1 MSQILAKSG
10 VNNMFVSRH
19 EKGVFDWYS
28 PDNSKVTMFSSGHY
42 IDFYNILGKENEAG
56 IAAMAEEVLFWG
68 KYYDEKSKEVI
79 IPALLNYEFIWD
91 QKPVKNC
98 DPFINMWNSIKLIEN
113 EDGKKLKVKL
123 PPFRYGNLNT
133 ALNAIRDNSSK
144 IRSISGERPAVWFYI
159 HGPSHH
165 YAVTASRKAD
175 ILLPDAEKFTAI
187 NALIEGNFRN
197 YDEAKFNETWE
208 AKIYPDH
215 GWGGKGGEITDR
227 LFLSKFVKSQ
237 NDASVLLNAAL
248 HRIASKIEFSGAN
261 IPLVVFNGLNWKR
274 NDPVLFKCSF
284 GKSEA
289 FGVNVYD
296 ASKKPVAVQLSGE
309 KFFEDGSLRSCNIS
323 FIAADV
329 PSLGYKTYYLEP
341 AKSAAEDVKISF
353 NPDFENR
360 FFKVRFG
367 KGGIERLYDKT
378 LGKEIIDA
386 SKFNLGEV
394 FTMQSV
400 GNGAG
405 EFADVQQPTMEG
417 YDKTGNYDTSWEKIA
432 DGPVYSAFRFRQQV
446 RHAVVEETI
455 VIYNEKKQIDFDIDI
470 KNWEGILYREFRAA
484 FPLNMTSSTITYE
497 VPMGVVEVGKDEL
510 KGAAGNIYLT
520 ECKLVHPRT
529 LIDWVNASDNQFG
542 ATISSSVIAF
552 DYIDPTPNP
561 ASSTL
566 IQPILF
572 ASRKSCHWEGND
584 YLQLGDHHFSFSLFI
599 HEPGWK
605 NGFQDGK
612 QAQNK
617 LYTVM
622 DPVRSVNSSLSEEKS
637 FLTTSGKQIVL
648 TALKKSEDDNSL
660 IMRFTDMSGAEQDMD
675 IEIFTPFSG
684 IYKTNLIEQDKKFVG
699 PGAKEFNLK
708 IGKNSI
714 ETFRLEQ

>member
-1 MSQILAKSG
+1 
-10 VNNMFVSRH
+10 
-19 EKGVFDWYS
+19 
-28 PDNSKVTMFSSGHY
+28 
-42 IDFYNILGKENEAG
+42 
-56 IAAMAEEVLFWG
+56 
-68 KYYDEKSKEVI
+68 
-79 IPALLNYEFIWD
+79 
-91 QKPVKNC
+91 
-98 DPFINMWNSIKLIEN
+98 
-113 EDGKKLKVKL
+113 
-123 PPFRYGNLNT
+123 
-133 ALNAIRDNSSK
+133 
-144 IRSISGERPAVWFYI
+144 
-159 HGPSHH
+159 
-165 YAVTASRKAD
+165 
-175 ILLPDAEKFTAI
+175 
-187 NALIEGNFRN
+187 
-197 YDEAKFNETWE
+197 
-208 AKIYPDH
+208 
-215 GWGGKGGEITDR
+215 
-227 LFLSKFVKSQ
+227 
-237 NDASVLLNAAL
+237 
-248 HRIASKIEFSGAN
+248 
-261 IPLVVFNGLNWKR
+261 
-274 NDPVLFKCSF
+274 
-284 GKSEA
+284 
-289 FGVNVYD
+289 
-296 ASKKPVAVQLSGE
+296 
-309 KFFEDGSLRSCNIS
+309 
-323 FIAADV
+323 
-329 PSLGYKTYYLEP
+329 
-341 AKSAAEDVKISF
+341 
-353 NPDFENR
+353 
-360 FFKVRFG
+360 
-367 KGGIERLYDKT
+367 
-378 LGKEIIDA
+378 
-386 SKFNLGEV
+386 
-394 FTMQSV
+394 MQSV

-446 RHAVVEETI
+446 RYAVVEETI
-455 VIYNEKKQIDFDIDI
+455 LICNEKKQIDFDIDI

-561 ASSTL
+561 LSSTL

-637 FLTTSGKQIVL
+637 FLTTSGNQVVL

-660 IMRFTDMSGAEQDMD
+660 IMRFIDMSGAEQDMD
-675 IEIFTPFSG
+675 IEMFTTFSR
-684 IYKTNLIEQDKKFVG
+684 IYKTNLIEQDKIFVG